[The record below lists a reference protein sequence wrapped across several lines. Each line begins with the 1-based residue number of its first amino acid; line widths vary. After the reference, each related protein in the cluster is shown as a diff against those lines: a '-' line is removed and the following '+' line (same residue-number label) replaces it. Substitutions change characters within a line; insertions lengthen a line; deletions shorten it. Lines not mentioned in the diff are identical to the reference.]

1 MLPSAAKNYDSFAAF
16 EREELRPL
24 NRIGFSLD
32 DLEAEA
38 SSKFGDEQ
46 VEKSASDELD
56 FG

>member
-16 EREELRPL
+16 EREELRPM

-38 SSKFGDEQ
+38 SAKFGDEQ
-46 VEKSASDELD
+46 VDTSTDELV

>member
-1 MLPSAAKNYDSFAAF
+1 MLSSAAKSYDSFAAF

-24 NRIGFSLD
+24 NKVGFCLD

-38 SSKFGDEQ
+38 NAKFGTEHVA
-46 VEKSASDELD
+46 VEVDELD